1 MDNRRV
7 APWITKGSNVI
18 ITVTQGVTPPGPR
31 GKKEKRGP
39 TLVFSVDVDR
49 HRPGHQEFFVFY
61 GLNCH

>member
-1 MDNRRV
+1 MDSQS
-7 APWITKGSNVI
+7 SNVI